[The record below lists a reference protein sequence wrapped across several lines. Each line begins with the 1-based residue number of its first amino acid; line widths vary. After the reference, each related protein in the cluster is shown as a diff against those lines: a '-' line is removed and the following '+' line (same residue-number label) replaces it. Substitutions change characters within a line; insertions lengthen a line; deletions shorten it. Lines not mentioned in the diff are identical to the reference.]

1 MNEPEE
7 LKGRQRSQAALQ
19 IAEAIEQ
26 VAAIARDSGFP
37 SVGVMLD
44 MARDLARSEHV
55 KAEERPK
62 ERALNSETGG

>member
-1 MNEPEE
+1 MNEPE
-7 LKGRQRSQAALQ
+7 LPRAWQRSQAALQ

-44 MARDLARSEHV
+44 MARDLARAEHV
-55 KAEERPK
+55 KAEESTK
-62 ERALNSETGG
+62 GRALNSETGA